1 MTKSMTRKLAAAG
14 LGVIVGMTGVAVAQA
29 QSESQYM
36 PSLVYRTG
44 PYAPSGVG
52 FADGFSDYAT
62 LINER
67 DGGIN
72 GVPIE
77 LEECETAYSN
87 DRGAECYER
96 LKGRGDGDGATVMA
110 PLSTGITYTLIPRA
124 RQDNIVL
131 HTMGYGRADAAYGP
145 VMDLVFMVPT
155 TYWSSTTVTMQHIAD
170 QEGGWDNLEGKT
182 IVHAFHD
189 SAYGREPLELL
200 RGYAEE
206 YGFTLEEMAI
216 SPPGVEQ
223 QSVWTQIRRMQPDW
237 VSLFG
242 WGVMNPTAIRTAAS
256 VGIDRSRIIGGIY
269 AAQDDAVEPAGSA
282 AEGYKAV
289 TFHGPGSDYPVY
301 DDLQEYVYDAGLEA
315 GDGDQQ
321 GKIAYNRGLINAAYI
336 IEAWRQA
343 QEEFGEGEVM
353 GREETKWA
361 WNQLTITE
369 ERTEELGMKGLMP
382 PVNVTCEDD
391 EGGGLA
397 LIQQWNGESWEQV
410 TDFMEPDMERVFPLY
425 RESALEYAESEG
437 IEVEE
442 CD

>member
-1 MTKSMTRKLAAAG
+1 MKKSVTGKLSAVS
-14 LGVIVGMTGVAVAQA
+14 LGAIIGMTSLFAAQA
-29 QSESQYM
+29 QAEEQYL

-44 PYAPSGVG
+44 PFAPSGVG
-52 FADGFSDYAT
+52 FADGFADYVR

-72 GVPIE
+72 GVRIR

-87 DRGAECYER
+87 DRGVECYER
-96 LKGRGDGDGATVMA
+96 LKDRGNGATVVA
-110 PLSTGITYTLIPRA
+110 PLSTGITYALIPRA
-124 RQDNIVL
+124 RGDNIVI
-131 HTMGYGRADAAYGP
+131 HSMGYGRADAADGR
-145 VMDLVFMVPT
+145 VMDWVFMVPT
-155 TYWSSTTVTMQHIAD
+155 TYWSSSTVTMQYIAD

-182 IVHAFHD
+182 IVHAYHD
-189 SAYGREPLELL
+189 SAYGREPLALL

-223 QSVWTQIRRMQPDW
+223 RSVWTQIRRMQPDW
-237 VSLFG
+237 VSLYG

-256 VGIDRSRIIGGIY
+256 VGIDREKIIGGIY

-289 TFHGPGSDYPVY
+289 TFHGPGRDYPVY
-301 DDLQEYVYDAGLEA
+301 DDLEEYVYGPGDEA
-315 GDGDQQ
+315 GDGDQI
-321 GKIAYNRGLINAAYI
+321 GNIAYNRGLINAAYI
-336 IEAWRQA
+336 TEAWRQA

-353 GREETKWA
+353 GRDETKWA
-361 WNQLTITE
+361 WNQLTVSE
-369 ERTEELGMKGLMP
+369 ERTEELGMGGLMP
-382 PVNVTCEDD
+382 PVNVTCEDH

-397 LIQQWNGESWEQV
+397 QIQQWDGEQWNAL
-410 TDFMEPDMERVFPLY
+410 TDFMEPDLDRVFPMY
-425 RESALEYAESEG
+425 RESAESFAQSEG
-437 IEVEE
+437 IDIKE